1 MTEKRYAAKYD
12 DLSQAAVSVPTWTF
26 SRPSRHDARMQRLR
40 VLRTATSLDDLD
52 LVLETLDALPR
63 GPDDLLI
70 DVRYAGVNPS
80 DVAATLGRM
89 PQAVFPR
96 TPGRDWS
103 GVVLEGPADLLGQE
117 VFGTGGDLGIT
128 RDGSHG
134 ARLVVPRTAAVPKP
148 PTLSLA
154 EAGALGVPFVT
165 AAEAYRHAGLPRPD
179 EVVLIMAVNGRVG
192 QAAAQIAA
200 LHGARVI
207 GVTRRAEPFAGP
219 EFVPVQMI
227 DSSSADVPEA
237 VRAATGGHGAD
248 IVVNTIGSPYFAAAS
263 AAMAH
268 GGRQVLMSTRERSVP
283 FDIFTFYRG
292 RHSFFGIDTLA
303 LDATQS
309 AALLSDLLPGFAS
322 GRLRPFPVP
331 DETCFPL
338 ARAKDAYRAVQNSPR
353 DRIALRPSV

>member
-1 MTEKRYAAKYD
+1 
-12 DLSQAAVSVPTWTF
+12 
-26 SRPSRHDARMQRLR
+26 MQRLR
-40 VLRTATSLDDLD
+40 VLREAESLDDLE
-52 LVLETLDALPR
+52 LMLTPVVALPR
-63 GPDDLLI
+63 GPEDVLI

-80 DVAATLGRM
+80 DVRATMGMM
-89 PQAVFPR
+89 PQAVWPR

-103 GVVLEGPADLLGQE
+103 GVVLEGPTELLGQE

-134 ARLVVPRTAAVPKP
+134 ARLVVPRTALVPKP
-148 PTLSLA
+148 PALSLA

-165 AAEAYRHAGLPRPD
+165 AAEGYRRTGAPRPGD
-179 EVVLIMAVNGRVG
+179 VVLIMAVNGKVG

-200 LHGARVI
+200 WHGARVF

-219 EFVPVQMI
+219 DFVPVHMI
-227 DSSSADVPEA
+227 DAASADVAET
-237 VRAATGGHGAD
+237 VRRETAGHGAD
-248 IVVNTIGSPYFAAAS
+248 IVVNTVGSPYFAAAN

-268 GGRQVLMSTRERSVP
+268 GGRQVLMSTRERPVP

-309 AALLSDLLPGFAS
+309 AAVLRELVPGFAS
-322 GRLRPFPVP
+322 FRLRPFPVP
-331 DETCFPL
+331 DGSCFPL
-338 ARAKDAYRAVQNSPR
+338 ARAKDAYRAVLDSAR
-353 DRIALRPSV
+353 DRVVLRLAS